1 MTDAYELP
9 MFPLSAVVFPHAQ
22 LALNVFEPRYQQL
35 LCDVQHHTRRFGIT
49 LIAKGSEVG
58 GGDERV
64 NIGTLVEIEYC
75 TTSGDGRSTLIV
87 RAMERLEVR
96 EWLEDAPYPRA
107 MVRSMPQQPFTGAP
121 DELVQALAEVRRAR
135 ALLSEASEVPAL
147 CHAGDD
153 GWTPD
158 SASWILCA
166 LAPISLYDAQQL
178 LEVDDPSVRLAHLR
192 RHCREVAELAV
203 GLLEAG
209 DEPTLT

>member
-1 MTDAYELP
+1 MTEAYELP

-35 LCDVQHHTRRFGIT
+35 LSDVQHSSRRFGIT
-49 LIAKGSEVG
+49 LISKGSEVG

-64 NIGTLVEIEYC
+64 NIGAEVEIEYC
-75 TTSGDGRSTLIV
+75 TTGEDGRSTLIV
-87 RAMERLEVR
+87 RAIERLQVLQ
-96 EWLEDAPYPRA
+96 WLDDAPYPRA
-107 MVRSMPQQPFTGAP
+107 IVRPMPQRHFTGSP
-121 DELVQALAEVRRAR
+121 DELTQALVEVRRAR

-147 CHAGDD
+147 CHAVDD

-192 RHCREVAELAV
+192 RQCRDVAELAV